1 MKTAIS
7 IPDSVFLEAD
17 SVARKLGMSRSQLYT
32 TAVVEYLSRR
42 NAHQISA
49 RLDAVYGVND
59 GRLDPALVALAARP
73 AAREDSW

>member
-7 IPDSVFLEAD
+7 IPDTVFLEAD
-17 SVARKLGMSRSQLYT
+17 SVARKLGMSRSQLYA
-32 TAVVEYLSRR
+32 TALAEYLARR
-42 NAHQISA
+42 NTEQISA
-49 RLDAVYGVND
+49 RLDAVYGAND